1 MAISGWRH
9 LVFLSDYAD
18 SVIAEGKYAALKT
31 DADRLMAALRDHG
44 LQDKSINE
52 ATQKRYLALG
62 RRVQLHKGLL
72 MRWEMYHARESLVDQ
87 MTTMRLICSISDRE
101 DDVGYILNELFLQQR
116 AGLRRSLMLPN
127 KSKNEVKTPQNVGK
141 GLLIKRMVLM
151 HLLEKCPNL
160 RPSLQP
166 FVDHTHYEE
175 RYGMRSNGERLK
187 ELKVDEGDD
196 NEQDSA
202 IGHELRPPN
211 TNQNSL

>member
-1 MAISGWRH
+1 MAISGWRR

-31 DADRLMAALRDHG
+31 DADRLMAALREHG
-44 LQDKSINE
+44 LQDKGINE

-87 MTTMRLICSISDRE
+87 VTTMRLICSISDRE

-116 AGLRRSLMLPN
+116 AGLRQSLIVP

-141 GLLIKRMVLM
+141 GMLIKRMVLM
-151 HLLEKCPNL
+151 YLLEKCPNL
-160 RPSLQP
+160 RPTLQP

-175 RYGMRSNGERLK
+175 RYGVRPNGERVN

-196 NEQDSA
+196 DEQDSA
-202 IGHELRPPN
+202 SGHELKPPN
-211 TNQNSL
+211 ITQTSL